1 MTTIE
6 QAQSVVKDNLYLI
19 FGEEDVDKR
28 NEAIKRLWVDS
39 SEMLFAASEGVF
51 HSHEGLSKCVD
62 AIVAKF
68 KGWKFQHTGALNF
81 LYDHST
87 EAYTKYGIQVKQG
100 WCPLMVRLIPD
111 L

>member
-39 SEMLFAASEGVF
+39 NEMVFVASEGVF
-51 HSHEGLSKCVD
+51 NSHEGLSKCVD

-68 KGWKFQHTGALNF
+68 AGWKFQHTGALNLLF
-81 LYDHST
+81 GHPT
-87 EAYTKYGIQVKQG
+87 
-100 WCPLMVRLIPD
+100 
-111 L
+111 